1 MQKEIAMDSIGM
13 GVIGVGRMGALFA
26 RLLAQLPQA
35 ELLGVADV
43 EPERAQA
50 LAEAAGTAP
59 FTDYREL
66 LALDGLQAVVIATP
80 DQLHHAP
87 VMAAL
92 EMGKPV
98 LVEKPLTMD
107 VMEGEELVATAEE
120 AGLCLMVAHCLRF
133 DPSYIQARNAVREG
147 AIGEIVNCYARRN
160 IYFDEGRR
168 IAQRTSLPFYLGVHD
183 IDILQWITGNRVVR
197 LRAYGSRRLMEDL
210 GMDDAVQSLLEFDDG
225 SIGCVEQA
233 WVFPRNSGPRRS
245 PAMEIVGTAGFIHVD
260 PYKTGVSI
268 HQAGEASYPDTA
280 YIFDPIVHGRV
291 VGVYEA
297 ETAHFL
303 ECVATRQEPIITARE
318 ALEAVRVA
326 VAIERSLAEDADIA
340 L

>member
-1 MQKEIAMDSIGM
+1 MDPIGT

-43 EPERAQA
+43 DPERAQLVA
-50 LAEAAGTAP
+50 TATDTTP
-59 FTDYREL
+59 FSDYQEL
-66 LALDGLQAVVIATP
+66 LTLKGLEAVVIATP
-80 DQLHHAP
+80 DHLHHTP
-87 VMAAL
+87 TMAAL
-92 EMGKPV
+92 EAGKHV
-98 LVEKPLTMD
+98 LIEKPLTTD
-107 VMEGEELVATAEE
+107 VAEGEELVAVAQE

-133 DPSYIQARNAVREG
+133 DPRYIQAHNAVREG

-160 IYFDEGRR
+160 IYFDEGRK

-183 IDILQWITGNRVVR
+183 IDILHWITGNRVVR
-197 LRAYGSRRLMEDL
+197 VRAYGSRRLMEDL
-210 GMDDAVQSLLEFDDG
+210 GVDDAVQALLKFDDG

-233 WVFPRNSGPRRS
+233 WILPRNSGPRQS
-245 PAMEIVGTAGFIHVD
+245 PGLEIVGTAGFIHVN
-260 PYKTGVSI
+260 PYQVGVSI
-268 HQAGEASYPDTA
+268 HQAGGASYPDST
-280 YIFDPIVHGRV
+280 YMFDPLVHGRV

-297 ETAHFL
+297 ETVHFL
-303 ECVATRQEPIITARE
+303 ECVASGQEPIIAPQE

-326 VAIERSLAEDADIA
+326 AAIERSLVEDTDVA